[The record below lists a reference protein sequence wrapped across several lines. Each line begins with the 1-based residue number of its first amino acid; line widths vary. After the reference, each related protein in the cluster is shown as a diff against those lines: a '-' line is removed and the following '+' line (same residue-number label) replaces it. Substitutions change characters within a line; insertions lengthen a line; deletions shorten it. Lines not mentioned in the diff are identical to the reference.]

1 MKFSLKNVNSSSV
14 LTHHNESVI
23 TISGVIG
30 QKICF
35 MGFHYAE
42 VFGEE
47 IVQKK
52 YNMQI
57 FRTIIALKVGRLQI
71 LLY

>member
-35 MGFHYAE
+35 MGSLCRSLWRGNCAKKVQYAD
-42 VFGEE
+42 FS
-47 IVQKK
+47 
-52 YNMQI
+52 YNYC
-57 FRTIIALKVGRLQI
+57 LEGR
-71 LLY
+71 